1 VEYLVSDV
9 YVLITS
15 IVVLWVGTLL
25 TGRIPILDRFSIP
38 PAVTGGLL
46 CSIIVA
52 LIQLFADVQVIFDAR
67 LRDVLLLVF
76 FSTIGLSA
84 KFRDLAAGGRG
95 LAVLVV
101 VASVFLVVQDV
112 SGVGLVWLIGGH
124 PAYGLFGG
132 SVSFA
137 GGFGTAI
144 AWGDIAVE
152 AGLVHARE
160 IGIACATMGLI
171 AGGLAGGPVA
181 EWLIRRNSLE
191 AGRGEDDLEA
201 ATRSRVRSAPWSV
214 DETLGTIFALALCAG
229 LGDIVNRALFA
240 GGVVLPGFLTAMG
253 VGIVLTNTAD
263 IIGRPF
269 SEVAIDRVSQIS
281 LPLFLAMSLMGMQLW
296 VIANAAGA
304 ILLVLT
310 VQVVMMTGFAVLVVF
325 RAMGRDYDAA
335 VIAAGFV
342 GLGLG
347 ATPVGIANMEAVTK
361 KYGPSIKAFLVIP
374 LVGAFFIDIVNAM
387 VIKFFAGLPIIANT
401 PIP

>member
-15 IVVLWVGTLL
+15 IVVLWVGTAL
-25 TGRIPILDRFSIP
+25 TGRIPVLDRFSIP

-46 CSIIVA
+46 CSSIVA

-84 KFRDLAAGGRG
+84 KFRDLAAGGRA

-152 AGLVHARE
+152 AGLVYARE
-160 IGIACATMGLI
+160 VGIACATVGLI
-171 AGGLAGGPVA
+171 AGGLAGGPIA
-181 EWLIRRNSLE
+181 EWLIRRNGLE
-191 AGRGEDDLEA
+191 AGRGKDDLEA

-229 LGDIVNRALFA
+229 LGDIVNQALFA

-263 IIGRPF
+263 IVGRPF

-310 VQVVMMTGFAVLVVF
+310 VQVVVMTGFAVLVVF
-325 RAMGRDYDAA
+325 RTMGRDYDAA

-361 KYGPSIKAFLVIP
+361 KYGPSIKAFLIIP

>member
-9 YVLITS
+9 YVLVTS

-25 TGRIPILDRFSIP
+25 TGRIPVLDRFSIP

-46 CSIIVA
+46 CSSIVA
-52 LIQLFADVQVIFDAR
+52 LIQLFADIQVIFDAR

-101 VASVFLVVQDV
+101 VASIFLVVQDV

-152 AGLVHARE
+152 AGLVYARE
-160 IGIACATMGLI
+160 VGIACATVGLI
-171 AGGLAGGPVA
+171 AGGLAGGPIA
-181 EWLIRRNSLE
+181 EWLIRRNGLE
-191 AGRGEDDLEA
+191 AGRGKDDLEA

-229 LGDIVNRALFA
+229 LGDIVNQALFA

-263 IIGRPF
+263 IVGRPF

-310 VQVVMMTGFAVLVVF
+310 VQVVVMTGFAVLVVF
-325 RAMGRDYDAA
+325 RTMGRDYDAA

>member
-1 VEYLVSDV
+1 M
-9 YVLITS
+9 LITS
-15 IVVLWVGTLL
+15 IVVLWVGRAL
-25 TGRIPILDRFSIP
+25 TARIPVLDRFSIP

-46 CSIIVA
+46 CSGIVA
-52 LIQLFADVQVIFDAR
+52 LIQIFGDVQVTFDAR
-67 LRDVLLLVF
+67 LRDMLLLVF
-76 FSTIGLSA
+76 FSTIGLSS

-101 VASVFLVVQDV
+101 VASVFLVVQDL

-144 AWGDIAVE
+144 AWGDIAVD
-152 AGLVHARE
+152 AGLVYARE
-160 IGIACATMGLI
+160 IGIACATVGLI
-171 AGGLAGGPVA
+171 AGGLAGGPIA
-181 EWLIRRNSLE
+181 QWLIRRNGLE
-191 AGRGEDDLEA
+191 AGSQESSAEA
-201 ATRSRVRSAPWSV
+201 ETRDRVRSAPWNV
-214 DETLGTIFALALCAG
+214 DETLGTVFALALCAS
-229 LGDIVNRALFA
+229 LGDIVNRALFS

-253 VGIVLTNTAD
+253 VG
-263 IIGRPF
+263 
-269 SEVAIDRVSQIS
+269 IDRVSQIS

-310 VQVVMMTGFAVLVVF
+310 VQVVVMTGFAVLVVF
-325 RAMGRDYDAA
+325 RTMGRDYDAA

-361 KYGPSIKAFLVIP
+361 KYGPSAKAFLIVP
-374 LVGAFFIDIVNAM
+374 LVGAFFIDVVNAT

>member
-1 VEYLVSDV
+1 MEYLVSDV

-25 TGRIPILDRFSIP
+25 TGRIPVLDRFSIP

-84 KFRDLAAGGRG
+84 KFRDLATGGRG

-101 VASVFLVVQDV
+101 VASIFLIVQDV

-152 AGLVHARE
+152 AGLVYARE
-160 IGIACATMGLI
+160 VGIACATVGLI

-181 EWLIRRNSLE
+181 EWLIRRNGLE
-191 AGRGEDDLEA
+191 AGRGNDDLEA
-201 ATRSRVRSAPWSV
+201 ETRSRVRSAPWSV

-229 LGDIVNRALFA
+229 LGDIVNQALFA

-263 IIGRPF
+263 ILGRPF

-310 VQVVMMTGFAVLVVF
+310 VQVVVMTGFAVLVVF
-325 RAMGRDYDAA
+325 RTMGRDYDAA

-361 KYGPSIKAFLVIP
+361 KYGPSIKAFLIIP

>member
-1 VEYLVSDV
+1 MEYLVSDV

-15 IVVLWVGTLL
+15 IVVLWVGTAL
-25 TGRIPILDRFSIP
+25 TDRIPVLERFSVP

-46 CSIIVA
+46 CSSIVA
-52 LIQLFADVQVIFDAR
+52 LIQLFADVQVTFDAR

-95 LAVLVV
+95 LAVLVA

-112 SGVGLVWLIGGH
+112 TGVGLVWLIGGH

-160 IGIACATMGLI
+160 IGIACATVGLI

-181 EWLIRRNSLE
+181 EWLIRRNGLE
-191 AGRGEDDLEA
+191 AGKGEGDQEST
-201 ATRSRVRSAPWSV
+201 TRSRVRNAPWCV
-214 DETLGTIFALALCAG
+214 DETFGTIFALALCAC
-229 LGDIVNRALFA
+229 LGDIVNRALFS
-240 GGVVLPGFLTAMG
+240 GGIVLPGFLTAMG
-253 VGIVLTNTAD
+253 VGIILTNTAD
-263 IIGRPF
+263 ILGRPF
-269 SEVAIDRVSQIS
+269 SEVAIDRISQLS

-310 VQVVMMTGFAVLVVF
+310 VQVVVMTGFAVLVVF
-325 RAMGRDYDAA
+325 RTMGRDYDAA

>member
-1 VEYLVSDV
+1 
-9 YVLITS
+9 
-15 IVVLWVGTLL
+15 
-25 TGRIPILDRFSIP
+25 
-38 PAVTGGLL
+38 
-46 CSIIVA
+46 
-52 LIQLFADVQVIFDAR
+52 
-67 LRDVLLLVF
+67 
-76 FSTIGLSA
+76 
-84 KFRDLAAGGRG
+84 
-95 LAVLVV
+95 
-101 VASVFLVVQDV
+101 

-144 AWGDIAVE
+144 AWGDIAVD
-152 AGLVHARE
+152 AGLVYARE
-160 IGIACATMGLI
+160 IGIACATVGLI
-171 AGGLAGGPVA
+171 AGGLAGGPIA
-181 EWLIRRNSLE
+181 QWLIRRNGLE
-191 AGRGEDDLEA
+191 AGSQESSAEA
-201 ATRSRVRSAPWSV
+201 ETRDRVRSAPWNV
-214 DETLGTIFALALCAG
+214 DETLGTVFALALCAS
-229 LGDIVNRALFA
+229 LGDIVNRALFS

-253 VGIVLTNTAD
+253 VGIVLTNAAD
-263 IIGRPF
+263 ILGRPF
-269 SEVAIDRVSQIS
+269 SEVAVDRVSQIS

-310 VQVVMMTGFAVLVVF
+310 VQVVVMTGFAVLVVF
-325 RAMGRDYDAA
+325 RTMGRDYDAA

-361 KYGPSIKAFLVIP
+361 KYGPSAKAFLIVP
-374 LVGAFFIDIVNAM
+374 LVGAFFIDVVNAT